1 MFKILFTLLRRI
13 FAPSAALCPVLTQVQ
28 LNTGAV
34 AAPLGLGS
42 SGPGIVLNRA
52 NGGRKPIKIELL
64 VMDDLTDSAKNRAQV
79 IADTT
84 RSAFETLEKSAM
96 QVQFGYMGCRD
107 RDFGEADE
115 VRITSGTAAQV
126 LREQLTVVRAG
137 GGDPPEPFGD
147 SVLDALDSYPFT
159 HAPDVSGAILLL
171 CTDSTKP
178 TRSGLTPYQVGER
191 CKAARKYVF
200 VVGEPGSNTEDFV
213 RGAGAFGGGFMEL
226 KANPTEAEVKFIAQ
240 KLTGT
245 LVGTL
250 SGVATGTV
258 PPSTQTL
265 RPTGH
270 TVPAP

>member
-1 MFKILFTLLRRI
+1 MFKRFVEWLRGV
-13 FAPSAALCPVLTQVQ
+13 FASRLDLSPVLTLVKF
-28 LNTGAV
+28 NTGAV
-34 AAPLGLGS
+34 VAPLGLGS
-42 SGPGIVLNRA
+42 AGPGIVLNRA

-64 VMDDLTDSAKNRAQV
+64 VLDDLTESALNRAQV

-84 RSAFETLEKSAM
+84 RTAFETLERSAL
-96 QVQFGYMGCRD
+96 QVQFGYIGCRD
-107 RDFGEADE
+107 RDYGEADE
-115 VRITSGTAAQV
+115 VRITHGTSAQV

-137 GGDPPEPFGD
+137 GGDPAEPFGD

-159 HAPDVSGAILLL
+159 NAPDVAGAIVLL
-171 CTDSTKP
+171 CTDHSKP
-178 TRSGLTPYQVGER
+178 TRSGLTPFQVGER
-191 CKAARKYVF
+191 CKAARKHIF
-200 VVGEPGSNTEDFV
+200 VVGEPDSNTEDFV

-226 KANPTEAEVKFIAQ
+226 KASPTEAEVKFIAQ

-258 PPSTQTL
+258 PPKTQTQ
-265 RPTGH
+265 RPSGS